1 MKQFHNS
8 VFVSSAAACVLLAAQ
23 PVLAQLTQITDVKLN
38 PIEGGISVILKT
50 AAGDRPQV
58 FTTKKD
64 KSLVADVINAQLRL
78 PKGDNFRQENPAPG
92 IKTIEVKQLDTNSIR
107 VTVTGVDDAPSN
119 QPVMR
124 KDNNITLGFTTTT
137 NSTTSTATNPT
148 EKVLAA
154 PATTNPTEK
163 VSAAPATTN
172 PTEKV
177 PVAPATTS
185 EYKPDEPGKRPDI
198 LVPNPQVTIDG
209 KIAQSAGPNQP
220 YNQAPP
226 FLPRAVAPPVGDI
239 TQSNIDTSPTVID
252 LGTQERVPRLVL
264 RDAPV
269 REVLS
274 LLARAANLNVVYIGG
289 EAAKAPGADAGAET
303 ATKPSQTIS
312 LDIENEPVQDVFNY
326 VLRLS
331 ALEANRTGRTIFV
344 GTKLPN
350 STRDTV
356 MRSLRLNQ
364 VTVGVALNFLVA
376 LGAESAVSRER
387 LVTSVN
393 AVTVGSGVAPVSTQ
407 TQTTTETK
415 IETQRIEYKDST
427 PLLRGLQASGDERT
441 NSVTLIGSPKMV
453 EMAVSQLVQLDVR
466 RRQVV
471 VNVKIIDV
479 NLLGIQD
486 TNSSFSFGLGNSYF
500 TSDGGA
506 ATFNFGG
513 SRPATASEVA
523 NNVSGGPPVIE
534 NPYAGAQTFLDLNN
548 PGTPIPNTGIGNRLI
563 VDGARVLSE
572 ERTGGSVSFLNRK
585 AGVSGNPFEAGFTE
599 STRGTQDIT
608 TVTNTPAV
616 PAVPAVV
623 DAQGNIIVPAVAEV
637 PAKTVTTFTPG
648 VLGTATSALPSL
660 YQFPKKF
667 LASLTAQVTSGNAKI
682 LTDPT
687 LIVQEGQ
694 NATVALTS
702 EVYGGIEQIIVGGN
716 LTRKPIIKNAGL
728 TLTVRVERI
737 DDNGFVSLSV
747 APTVSSLAGTTSS
760 PDGDITLLAARSLAS
775 GQLRLRDGQT
785 LILSGIIQDSDRTTV
800 SKLPILGDIPLLG
813 SLFRRSN
820 RTNERREVIV
830 LLTPQVMDDSERSS
844 YGYNYTPSPQ
854 VRQILERRGL
864 KVQPR

>member
-64 KSLVADVINAQLRL
+64 KSLIADVINAQLRL

-107 VTVTGVDDAPSN
+107 VTVTGIDDAPSN

-124 KDNNITLGFTTTT
+124 KDNNLTLGFTTTT
-137 NSTTSTATNPT
+137 NSTASTAT
-148 EKVLAA
+148 K
-154 PATTNPTEK
+154 PTEK
-163 VSAAPATTN
+163 VSAAPATT
-172 PTEKV
+172 PE
-177 PVAPATTS
+177 S
-185 EYKPDEPGKRPDI
+185 KPEPGKRPDV

-289 EAAKAPGADAGAET
+289 EAEKAQGADA
-303 ATKPSQTIS
+303 TKTSQTIS

-364 VTVGVALNFLVA
+364 VTVGVALNFLVG

-393 AVTVGSGVAPVSTQ
+393 AVTVGTGVAPITQ

-415 IETQRIEYKDST
+415 VETQRITYQDST

-441 NSVTLIGSPKMV
+441 NSVTLIGNPKMV
-453 EMAVSQLVQLDVR
+453 EMAISQLVQLDVR

-471 VNVKIIDV
+471 VNIRIIDV

-486 TNSSFSFGLGNSYF
+486 ANSSFSFGLGNSYF

-513 SRPATASEVA
+513 SRPAKGSEVA
-523 NNVSGGPPVIE
+523 SSVTETPVAT
-534 NPYAGAQTFLDLNN
+534 NPLSSANIFLDKRDSSTGNPTAGASSN
-548 PGTPIPNTGIGNRLI
+548 PEVTGVKAITP
-563 VDGARVLSE
+563 
-572 ERTGGSVSFLNRK
+572 
-585 AGVSGNPFEAGFTE
+585 TE
-599 STRGTQDIT
+599 IT
-608 TVTNTPAV
+608 Y
-616 PAVPAVV
+616 
-623 DAQGNIIVPAVAEV
+623 E
-637 PAKTVTTFTPG
+637 
-648 VLGTATSALPSL
+648 LPKL

-667 LASLTAQVTSGNAKI
+667 LASLTAQVQSGNAKI

-694 NATVALTS
+694 NATVSLTS
-702 EVYGGIEQIIVGGN
+702 EVYGGIKITDGDRE
-716 LTRKPIIKNAGL
+716 PIIKNAGL
-728 TLTVRVERI
+728 TLTVKVERI

-760 PDGDITLLAARSLAS
+760 PVGDITLLASRSLAS

-785 LILSGIIQDSDRTTV
+785 LILSGIIQDQDRTTV

-813 SLFRRSN
+813 ALFRKTN

-830 LLTPQVMDDSERSS
+830 LLTPQIMDDSERSA

>member
-50 AAGDRPQV
+50 AAGNRPQV

-64 KSLVADVINAQLRL
+64 KSLIADVINAQLRL

-92 IKTIEVKQLDTNSIR
+92 IKIIEVKQLDANSIR
-107 VTVTGVDDAPSN
+107 VIVTGVDDAPSN

-124 KDNNITLGFTTTT
+124 KDNNLTLGFTTTT
-137 NSTTSTATNPT
+137 NSTASTAT
-148 EKVLAA
+148 K
-154 PATTNPTEK
+154 PTEK
-163 VSAAPATTN
+163 VSAAPATT
-172 PTEKV
+172 PE
-177 PVAPATTS
+177 S
-185 EYKPDEPGKRPDI
+185 KPEPGKPPDV

-289 EAAKAPGADAGAET
+289 EAEKAQGADA
-303 ATKPSQTIS
+303 TKTSQTIS

-364 VTVGVALNFLVA
+364 VTVGTALNFLVA

-393 AVTVGSGVAPVSTQ
+393 AVPVGNATAPITQ

-441 NSVTLIGSPKMV
+441 NSVTLIGNPKMV

-479 NLLGIQD
+479 NLSGIQD
-486 TNSSFSFGLGNSYF
+486 SNSSFSFGLGNSYF

-513 SRPATASEVA
+513 SRPATGSEVA
-523 NNVSGGPPVIE
+523 SSVTETPITT
-534 NPYAGAQTFLDLNN
+534 NPLSSANIFLDKRDSSTGNPTAGASSN
-548 PGTPIPNTGIGNRLI
+548 PEVTGVKAITP
-563 VDGARVLSE
+563 
-572 ERTGGSVSFLNRK
+572 
-585 AGVSGNPFEAGFTE
+585 TE
-599 STRGTQDIT
+599 IT
-608 TVTNTPAV
+608 Y
-616 PAVPAVV
+616 
-623 DAQGNIIVPAVAEV
+623 E
-637 PAKTVTTFTPG
+637 
-648 VLGTATSALPSL
+648 LPKL

-694 NATVALTS
+694 EARVGLTE
-702 EVYGGIEQIIVGGN
+702 EVYGGIEIITNATGGT
-716 LTRKPIIKNAGL
+716 TRKPIIKEAGL
-728 TLTVRVERI
+728 SLTVRVERI

-747 APTVSSLAGTTSS
+747 APTVSAPGGTATTV
-760 PDGDITLLAARSLAS
+760 DGSIGLITGRSLQS
-775 GQLRLRDGQT
+775 GVLRLRDGQT
-785 LILSGIIQDSDRTTV
+785 LILSGIIQDQDRTSIT
-800 SKLPILGDIPLLG
+800 KLPILGDIPLLG
-813 SLFRRSN
+813 SLFRSSN
-820 RTNERREVIV
+820 RVNERREVIV
-830 LLTPQVMDDSERSS
+830 LMTPQIMDDSERSS

-854 VRQILERRGL
+854 IRQILERRGL

>member
-1 MKQFHNS
+1 MKQFYNG
-8 VFVSSAAACVLLAAQ
+8 VFVSGATACVLLAAQ
-23 PVLAQLTQITDVKLN
+23 PVLAELTRVTDVQLN
-38 PIEGGISVILKT
+38 PIPGGLSVILKT
-50 AAGDRPQV
+50 IAGNRPQL

-64 KSLVADVINAQLRL
+64 KSLVTDVINAQLRL
-78 PKGDNFRQENPAPG
+78 PKGSYFRQEKPAPG
-92 IKTIEVKQLDTNSIR
+92 IAVIEVKQLNANSIR
-107 VTVTGVDDAPSN
+107 VTVTGIDTVPNN
-119 QPVMR
+119 QPLVGQN
-124 KDNNITLGFTTTT
+124 NNIILGFTTTANSTVSTDARPVEKVSDNT
-137 NSTTSTATNPT
+137 NSV
-148 EKVLAA
+148 EKLPVL
-154 PATTNPTEK
+154 PATTLESK
-163 VSAAPATTN
+163 SG
-172 PTEKV
+172 E
-177 PVAPATTS
+177 S
-185 EYKPDEPGKRPDI
+185 IKRPDVLI
-198 LVPNPQVTIDG
+198 PNPEVIIDG
-209 KIAQSAGPNQP
+209 KIAEPAGPNQP

-239 TQSNIDTSPTVID
+239 TQSTIDTSPSAID

-289 EAAKAPGADAGAET
+289 EAEKTPGAEG
-303 ATKPSQTIS
+303 ATKTSQTIS

-331 ALEANRTGRTIFV
+331 GLEANRTGRTIFV
-344 GTKLPN
+344 GAKLPN

-364 VTVGVALNFLVA
+364 VTVGVALNFLVG

-387 LVTSVN
+387 QVTSVN
-393 AVTVGSGVAPVSTQ
+393 AVAVGAAVSPITQ

-415 IETQRIEYKDST
+415 VETQRIDYKDST
-427 PLLRGLQASGDERT
+427 PLLRGLQALGDERT
-441 NSVTLIGSPKMV
+441 NSVTLIGNPKLV
-453 EMAVSQLVQLDVR
+453 EMATSQLVQLDVR

-479 NLLGIQD
+479 NLSGAQAS
-486 TNSSFSFGLGNSYF
+486 NSSFSFGLGNSYF
-500 TSDGGA
+500 TNDGGA

-513 SRPATASEVA
+513 SRPAKGDEVA
-523 NNVSGGPPVIE
+523 NNASGGPPVIV

-548 PGTPIPNTGIGNRLI
+548 PGTSIPNTGIGSRTI
-563 VDGARVLSE
+563 QDGILTE
-572 ERTGGSVSFLNRK
+572 NIPGGSATFLNSK
-585 AGVSGNPFEAGFTE
+585 AGVSGNPFETGFTGA
-599 STRGTQDIT
+599 TAGTPDVTII
-608 TVTNTPAV
+608 TNTDAV
-616 PAVPAVV
+616 R
-623 DAQGNIIVPAVAEV
+623 DSNGNVTT
-637 PAKTVTTFTPG
+637 PAKKVTTFTPG
-648 VLGTATSALPSL
+648 TPGTATSALPSL

-694 NATVALTS
+694 EAVVRLFT
-702 EVYGGIEQIIVGGN
+702 EVYAGLKTTSQSTATTSFSSSE
-716 LTRKPIIKNAGL
+716 PIIKEAGL
-728 TLTVRVERI
+728 SLAVKVERI

-747 APTVSSLAGTTSS
+747 APTVSGVGGTASG
-760 PDGDITLLAARSLAS
+760 GDRNGTITLLSARTLTS

-785 LILSGIIQDSDRTTV
+785 LILSGIIQDSDRTEV

-813 SLFRRSN
+813 ALFRKSS

-830 LLTPQVMDDSERSS
+830 LLTPQIMDDSERSS

-854 VRQILERRGL
+854 IRQVLERRGVR
-864 KVQPR
+864 VQPR

>member
-1 MKQFHNS
+1 MKQFHNN

-23 PVLAQLTQITDVKLN
+23 PVLAQLTQVTDVKLN
-38 PIEGGISVILKT
+38 PIEGGVSVILKT

-92 IKTIEVKQLDTNSIR
+92 IASIEVKQLDTNSIR
-107 VTVTGVDDAPSN
+107 VTVVGIDDTPKN

-124 KDNNITLGFTTTT
+124 KDNNLTLGFTTTT
-137 NSTTSTATNPT
+137 NSTAANAT
-148 EKVLAA
+148 K
-154 PATTNPTEK
+154 PTEK
-163 VSAAPATTN
+163 VSAVLATTTPTEKVQVAPATTN
-172 PTEKV
+172 STEKV
-177 PVAPATTS
+177 FVAPATTS
-185 EYKPDEPGKRPDI
+185 EYKPDQPGKRPDV

-274 LLARAANLNVVYIGG
+274 LLARAANLNVVYSGG
-289 EAAKAPGADAGAET
+289 EAEKSPGAAAGAEG
-303 ATKPSQTIS
+303 ATKTSQTIS

-331 ALEANRTGRTIFV
+331 GLEANRTGRTIFV
-344 GTKLPN
+344 GAKLPN

-364 VTVGVALNFLVA
+364 VNVGVALNFLVA

-393 AVTVGSGVAPVSTQ
+393 AVTVGAGVAPVSTQ

-415 IETQRIEYKDST
+415 VETQRIEYKDST

-441 NSVTLIGSPKMV
+441 NSVTLIGNPKMV
-453 EMAVSQLVQLDVR
+453 EMAISQLVQLDVR

-479 NLLGIQD
+479 NLQGIQES
-486 TNSSFSFGLGNSYF
+486 NSSFSFGLGNSYF
-500 TSDGGA
+500 TNDGGA
-506 ATFNFGG
+506 ATFNFAGF
-513 SRPATASEVA
+513 RPATGSEVA
-523 NNVSGGPPVIE
+523 SNVSGGLPVV
-534 NPYAGAQTFLDLNN
+534 ATTTA
-548 PGTPIPNTGIGNRLI
+548 
-563 VDGARVLSE
+563 A
-572 ERTGGSVSFLNRK
+572 
-585 AGVSGNPFEAGFTE
+585 
-599 STRGTQDIT
+599 GTQ
-608 TVTNTPAV
+608 
-616 PAVPAVV
+616 
-623 DAQGNIIVPAVAEV
+623 
-637 PAKTVTTFTPG
+637 
-648 VLGTATSALPSL
+648 GTATSALPSL
-660 YQFPKKF
+660 FQFPKKF
-667 LASLTAQVTSGNAKI
+667 LASLQAQVTSGNAKI

-694 NATVALTS
+694 EAVVKLFS
-702 EVYGGIEQIIVGGN
+702 EVYAGIKSSAQTTGTSSISTTE
-716 LTRKPIIKNAGL
+716 PIIKESGL
-728 TLTVRVERI
+728 SLAVKVERI

-747 APTVSSLAGTTSS
+747 APTVTGVGGTAAAGGSSGT
-760 PDGDITLLAARSLAS
+760 ITLLSARTLTS
-775 GQLRLRDGQT
+775 GQIRLRDGQT

-813 SLFRRSN
+813 SLFRKSN

-830 LLTPQVMDDSERSS
+830 LLTPQIMDDSERSS
-844 YGYNYTPSPQ
+844 YGYNYNPSPQ

>member
-1 MKQFHNS
+1 MKQFHNN

-23 PVLAQLTQITDVKLN
+23 PVLAQLTQVTDVKLN
-38 PIEGGISVILKT
+38 PIEGGVSVILKT

-92 IKTIEVKQLDTNSIR
+92 IASIEVKQLDTNSIR
-107 VTVTGVDDAPSN
+107 VTVVGIDDTPKN

-124 KDNNITLGFTTTT
+124 KDNNLTLGFTTTT
-137 NSTTSTATNPT
+137 NSTAANAT
-148 EKVLAA
+148 K
-154 PATTNPTEK
+154 PTEK
-163 VSAAPATTN
+163 VSAVLATTTPTEKVQVAPATTN
-172 PTEKV
+172 STEKV
-177 PVAPATTS
+177 FVAPATTS
-185 EYKPDEPGKRPDI
+185 EYKPDQPGKRPDV

-274 LLARAANLNVVYIGG
+274 LLARAANLNVVYSGG
-289 EAAKAPGADAGAET
+289 EGAAPAAAGGAST
-303 ATKPSQTIS
+303 TSQTIS

-331 ALEANRTGRTIFV
+331 GLEANRTGRTIFV
-344 GTKLPN
+344 GAKLPN
-350 STRDTV
+350 STRDNV

-364 VTVGVALNFLVA
+364 VTVAGALNFLVA
-376 LGAESAVSRER
+376 LGAESAVNRER

-393 AVTVGSGVAPVSTQ
+393 AVAVGTGVAPITQ

-441 NSVTLIGSPKMV
+441 NSVTLIGNPKMV
-453 EMAVSQLVQLDVR
+453 EMAISQLVQLDVR

-486 TNSSFSFGLGNSYF
+486 TNSSFSFGLGNSF
-500 TSDGGA
+500 FVSEGGA
-506 ATFNFGG
+506 ASFNFGG
-513 SRPATASEVA
+513 VNPPSQATVTGSVLSPAVTKAPFPAGTTASPFFDYQPNSPYGSPGSNNTILPGGDLINGSPGNSLYVRPNFGTDSNPLQPGIKEVTA
-523 NNVSGGPPVIE
+523 
-534 NPYAGAQTFLDLNN
+534 
-548 PGTPIPNTGIGNRLI
+548 
-563 VDGARVLSE
+563 
-572 ERTGGSVSFLNRK
+572 
-585 AGVSGNPFEAGFTE
+585 
-599 STRGTQDIT
+599 
-608 TVTNTPAV
+608 
-616 PAVPAVV
+616 
-623 DAQGNIIVPAVAEV
+623 
-637 PAKTVTTFTPG
+637 
-648 VLGTATSALPSL
+648 GTATTP
-660 YQFPKKF
+660 PKFTYETPGLFQYPKRF
-667 LASLTAQVTSGNAKI
+667 LSSLTAQVTSGNAKI

-694 NATVALTS
+694 TATVALTS
-702 EVYGGIEQIIVGGN
+702 EVYGGIKITDGDRE
-716 LTRKPIIKNAGL
+716 PIIKNAGL
-728 TLTVRVERI
+728 TLTVKVERI

-760 PDGDITLLAARSLAS
+760 PDGQITLLASRSLAS

-785 LILSGIIQDSDRTTV
+785 LILSGIIQDSDRTSV

-813 SLFRRSN
+813 SLFRKSN
-820 RTNERREVIV
+820 KTNERREVIV
-830 LLTPQVMDDSERSS
+830 LLTPQIMDDSERSS
-844 YGYNYTPSPQ
+844 YGYNYNPSPQ